1 MDSEELKKIF
11 SSNLNYWL
19 NKRGKTQADLYKKM
33 GVSSA
38 TASDWCNAKKVPR
51 TDKICDIAAW
61 LMIEISDLIE
71 TKERFDDMQND
82 IIYRIKDDAHFME
95 IVKKLYNC
103 KQEELIKIEDYIN
116 LISNRG

>member
-11 SSNLNYWL
+11 SNNLNYWL
-19 NKRGKTQADLYKKM
+19 NKRGKTQADLYKRM
-33 GVSSA
+33 SVSSA

-71 TKERFDDMQND
+71 IKEHLDDVQNN
-82 IIYRIKDDAHFME
+82 IIYRLKDDAHFFE
-95 IVKKLYNC
+95 IVLKLNAC
-103 KQEELIKIEDYIN
+103 SQEELLKIEDYIN